1 MCIWAF
7 SDCRGK
13 LGPSIPTIQALRL
26 PLTSTH
32 SPLSTPIF
40 SHNLHTHPS
49 SATNPKHHTN
59 LLHPS
64 SYQTS
69 QSLKM
74 PTHTPKNPSTSSKCT
89 TFSDIINALDESYDR
104 ISRMSANDL
113 EQERVDSLNS
123 LATQKSKEMPRLTAF
138 DVKKYLPEYKS
149 GNITLLQIQVAANAR
164 KLPEDHIADY
174 YRVNGTPNDPW
185 YGTGKCTYPPYAGPQ
200 KRKRDVIIDNLDDAV
215 KKVKN
220 VFGK

>member
-1 MCIWAF
+1 
-7 SDCRGK
+7 
-13 LGPSIPTIQALRL
+13 
-26 PLTSTH
+26 
-32 SPLSTPIF
+32 
-40 SHNLHTHPS
+40 
-49 SATNPKHHTN
+49 
-59 LLHPS
+59 
-64 SYQTS
+64 
-69 QSLKM
+69 M

-174 YRVNGTPNDPW
+174 YRVNGSKFLRSLLPCSILIIATAPNDPW